1 MSIIEIANQDLKGI
15 VKVGQAHIDLL
26 GKQVAVSSTREELV
40 SRIEAATKDA
50 KIQFAV
56 ATILMAMA
64 DEAGRYRGGNPDLAD
79 QILDQQA
86 AKVKKFGD
94 RAYRLSEKQV
104 MVIVNSV
111 WNWLK
116 S

>member
-1 MSIIEIANQDLKGI
+1 MSVIEIANQDLKGI
-15 VKVGQAHIDLL
+15 TKIGQAHIDLL
-26 GKQVAVSSTREELV
+26 GKQVAESYTREELV
-40 SRIEAATKDA
+40 SKIEAATKDA

-56 ATILMAMA
+56 VTILMAMA
-64 DEAGRYRGGNPDLAD
+64 DEAGRYRGGNPELAD

-86 AKVKKFGD
+86 AKVKKYGD
-94 RAYRLSEKQV
+94 KAYRLSEKQV
-104 MVIVNSV
+104 MVIANSV